1 MGLVAV
7 GALHLLSLPGTK
19 MLHLV
24 DLLRPLLGLRRRPR
38 LEVRVKACLQPCQTH
53 NLCLLARASS
63 HCTTFPLFLI
73 VLHLQSATAPESV
86 LTVSTGE
93 GFTWS
98 DAFRDKTKRSP
109 SFSSSAN
116 PFVSNPARN
125 RSTSVS
131 ASSSAPEPP
140 KEMPKPAPAPAPTP
154 QKFKKPDHL
163 GERMLRGE
171 FMMD

>member
-1 MGLVAV
+1 MAV

-19 MLHLV
+19 ILHLV
-24 DLLRPLLGLRRRPR
+24 DLLPPLPGLRRRPR
-38 LEVRVKACLQPCQTH
+38 LEVRVKACLQPCQIH
-53 NLCLLARASS
+53 NLYLLPQNVLTL
-63 HCTTFPLFLI
+63 HHILHVLDL
-73 VLHLQSATAPESV
+73 LHLQSATAQKSM

-125 RSTSVS
+125 RSASTS
-131 ASSSAPEPP
+131 ASAPEPP
-140 KEMPKPAPAPAPTP
+140 KEVPKPAPAPAPS
-154 QKFKKPDHL
+154 KFKKPDHL

>member
-1 MGLVAV
+1 MAV

-19 MLHLV
+19 ILHLV
-24 DLLRPLLGLRRRPR
+24 DLLPPLPGLRRRPR

-53 NLCLLARASS
+53 NLCLLAQSVPTL
-63 HCTTFPLFLI
+63 HHILPILDL
-73 VLHLQSATAPESV
+73 LHLQSATAQESM

-109 SFSSSAN
+109 SFPSSAN
-116 PFVSNPARN
+116 PFTSNPARN
-125 RSTSVS
+125 RSASTS
-131 ASSSAPEPP
+131 ASITTPEPP
-140 KEMPKPAPAPAPTP
+140 KEVPKPAPAPAPS
-154 QKFKKPDHL
+154 KFKKPDHL

>member
-1 MGLVAV
+1 VAV

-19 MLHLV
+19 ILHLV
-24 DLLRPLLGLRRRPR
+24 DLLFPPLGLRRRPR

-53 NLCLLARASS
+53 NLCLLPRMPS
-63 HCTTFPLFLI
+63 HYITFFLFLI
-73 VLHLQSATAPESV
+73 FLHLQSATAQESM

-109 SFSSSAN
+109 SFPSSAN
-116 PFVSNPARN
+116 PFTSNPARN
-125 RSTSVS
+125 RSASTS
-131 ASSSAPEPP
+131 ASVNAPEPP
-140 KEMPKPAPAPAPTP
+140 KEVPKPAPAPAP